1 LQDAVRRDEKIELI
15 QCEGQKLR
23 DLVARARNHLNLL
36 FMHLDLKHRYG
47 GVGKIR
53 SRAYFG
59 RGENIRRLQRLAT
72 TLPGLALKNLDP
84 TSATVLGVAPF

>member
-1 LQDAVRRDEKIELI
+1 MRSVFKTVNGTMEAM
-15 QCEGQKLR
+15 
-23 DLVARARNHLNLL
+23 VAGARNHLNLL

-72 TLPGLALKNLDP
+72 TLPAFKNLDQ
-84 TSATVLGVAPF
+84 TSATILGVAPF